1 MGRSPLAIRRNRE
14 RLNCAPHRIAFEVVA
29 SADDLSNVNLLR
41 VNGFGFHP
49 VSHDN
54 DRQLVLH

>member
-41 VNGFGFHP
+41 VNGFGFHAVEP
-49 VSHDN
+49 
-54 DRQLVLH
+54 R